1 MSDATLI
8 IESEILVTLACM
20 SAVKIPADIL
30 ALNTIA
36 SLGFCP
42 VKTVERR
49 ERSAYISKLIET
61 TLTAE
66 GL

>member
-1 MSDATLI
+1 MNNAAALKSNATVNI
-8 IESEILVTLACM
+8 PRAGNV
-20 SAVKIPADIL
+20 PADML

-49 ERSAYISKLIET
+49 ERSAYISNLIEK

>member
-1 MSDATLI
+1 VSNATLI
-8 IESEILVTLACM
+8 IESEILVTLASM
-20 SAVKIPADIL
+20 STVKIPADML

-49 ERSAYISKLIET
+49 ERSAYISSLIEK